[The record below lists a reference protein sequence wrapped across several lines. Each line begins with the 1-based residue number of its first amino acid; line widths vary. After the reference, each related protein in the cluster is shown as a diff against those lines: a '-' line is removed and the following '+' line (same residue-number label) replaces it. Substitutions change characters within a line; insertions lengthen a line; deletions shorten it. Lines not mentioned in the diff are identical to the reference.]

1 MSKDARPW
9 LPEAALYDG
18 VLAGAFEQAASH
30 WAAEWFVNPP
40 SVAIRISANA
50 NPDGVEALSVLAAP
64 GLRLVL
70 DEKAAQAMG
79 RTLLQ
84 LPGSARAITQADTA
98 LFRNLGSRCARDF
111 LASAAQTARDLTH
124 LSSES
129 VQAPIRIAVSVE
141 RAAFSLC
148 LDRAVAIHMRKALAK
163 PEPRTGELRAR
174 REAIAAQTIRLGA
187 LVGASQLT
195 LGELHSLE
203 HGDVIVLDRGPT
215 DALPIS
221 VNGIAGDVPACALFS
236 EQERLMLRL
245 HEPEK
250 TP

>member
-1 MSKDARPW
+1 MSKEARPW

-18 VLAGAFEQAASH
+18 VLAGAFEQSASF
-30 WAAEWFVNPP
+30 WAAEWFPKPP
-40 SVAIRISANA
+40 PVAIRVSANA
-50 NPDGVEALSVLAAP
+50 SLDGSEALSAQAAP
-64 GLRLVL
+64 GLRLIL
-70 DEKAAQAMG
+70 DEKAAQALG
-79 RTLLQ
+79 RALLQ
-84 LPGSARAITQADTA
+84 LSSSARAITQSDTA
-98 LFRNLGSRCARDF
+98 LFRNLGSRCALGF

-124 LSSES
+124 LSTDA
-129 VQAPIRIAVSVE
+129 VQVPIRIAVSVE
-141 RAAFSLC
+141 RASFSLH

-163 PEPRTGELRAR
+163 PGRRNGELRAR

-215 DALPIS
+215 DPLPIS

-236 EQERLMLRL
+236 KQERLMLRL